1 MDVSGLD
8 RDARAE
14 IRNGKIGFVFQSF
27 NLLPRTSAL
36 ENVELPLIYS
46 ADGHRAE
53 HRRQKAMRC
62 LEVVGLANRW
72 DHQPSQLSGGQQ
84 QRVAI
89 ARALI
94 NDPKLILADEPTGN
108 LDTRTSEEV
117 MGVFQ
122 KLNDEGKTVVLIT
135 HEADIAEHA
144 RRIVG
149 FRDGQLVEDRAVP
162 SRRLAA
168 AKPWRGGMLKFLTI
182 LKVGLKAIA
191 RNKMRSM
198 LTALGIIIG
207 VACVI
212 AMIGVGQGSQ
222 AAIQSQISALGVNFL
237 MIFPGVATQSGARIF
252 TGQSSITEEDV
263 AAVRAES
270 PSVAYVSPMARSAAQ
285 VVAGNLN
292 WGTSVQGVGVDW
304 PFIRSWN
311 VDRGVFFGES
321 DVRAA
326 AKVVVLGS
334 TVANALFQG
343 QDPVGQTVRIKNFP
357 FRVIGVLETKGG
369 STMGQDQD
377 DVVVAP
383 YSTVMR
389 LLKKTTEDRHVHGL
403 GRLAQRGRRCAA
415 GDRRSPAPAPPD
427 RPGPGRGLH
436 DPLAAGDR
444 PDGGSDLPDALA
456 RCSPRPR
463 RSRCSSAGSGS

>member
-1 MDVSGLD
+1 
-8 RDARAE
+8 
-14 IRNGKIGFVFQSF
+14 
-27 NLLPRTSAL
+27 
-36 ENVELPLIYS
+36 
-46 ADGHRAE
+46 
-53 HRRQKAMRC
+53 
-62 LEVVGLANRW
+62 
-72 DHQPSQLSGGQQ
+72 
-84 QRVAI
+84 
-89 ARALI
+89 
-94 NDPKLILADEPTGN
+94 
-108 LDTRTSEEV
+108 
-117 MGVFQ
+117 
-122 KLNDEGKTVVLIT
+122 
-135 HEADIAEHA
+135 
-144 RRIVG
+144 
-149 FRDGQLVEDRAVP
+149 
-162 SRRLAA
+162 
-168 AKPWRGGMLKFLTI
+168 MLKFLTI

-222 AAIQSQISALGVNFL
+222 AAIQSQISALGSNFL

-252 TGQSSITEEDV
+252 TGQSTITEEDL
-263 AAVRAES
+263 AAVRAEC
-270 PSVAYVSPMARSAAQ
+270 PSVAYVSPMARSTAQ
-285 VVAGNLN
+285 IVAGNLN

-326 AKVVVLGS
+326 AKVCVLGS

-383 YSTVMR
+383 YTAVMR
-389 LLKKTTEDRHVHGL
+389 LLKKTTKIDMFMASAISRSAVAD
-403 GRLAQRGRRCAA
+403 AQREIDALLRQRH
-415 GDRRSPAPAPPD
+415 RI
-427 RPGPGRGLH
+427 GPGQDADFMIRSQQEIAQTADQTSKTLSLLLASAASISLLVGGIGIMNIMLVSVTERTREIGIRMAIGAKGRDILTQFLIEALTLSIGGGAIGVTLGIAASRLLAWKAQWPIVLSPGAVGLAFGFSAAIGVFFGFYPARKASRL
-436 DPLAAGDR
+436 DPIE
-444 PDGGSDLPDALA
+444 AL
-456 RCSPRPR
+456 RYE
-463 RSRCSSAGSGS
+463 